1 MSEKVL
7 GFKEKEAKRLLKK
20 VSKEFGKGYPYI
32 IEHDFELLEIIEYML
47 KQQASE
53 SVDLKWLE
61 DKVKKGLTKRPKKI
75 IEYHKI
81 KAKDKKTFLTLGYRT
96 ALYDLLS
103 AVRAKAKEVKK

>member
-61 DKVKKGLTKRPKKI
+61 GECKRISPERDLNKFFTNRDVYHVEYGKVEAIR
-75 IEYHKI
+75 E
-81 KAKDKKTFLTLGYRT
+81 
-96 ALYDLLS
+96 LLC